1 MFKFHEE
8 DISSTKTSTQH
19 SVFTNL
25 EGISKDI
32 ELTAF
37 RLICQQNVLITV
49 TPLIL
54 PAFIYLE
61 EDIKK
66 IVSIDIYTTPYDS
79 KPCM

>member
-1 MFKFHEE
+1 M
-8 DISSTKTSTQH
+8 KTSNHH

-25 EGISKDI
+25 EGIPKDT
-32 ELTAF
+32 ELMAF
-37 RLICQQNVLITV
+37 RLTCQRNMLITV

-66 IVSIDIYTTPYDS
+66 IVSIDITPLPYHS
-79 KPCM
+79 KPHVEG